1 MTSNPLR
8 GLPAQAIWQDNVRN
22 NSASSAV
29 ISDVYRAMQTR
40 LDGYR
45 QGAGAVMIGIIA
57 GVLAI
62 NSGFVRSLLDES
74 LLRALANRPDH
85 YFYFIVLGAG
95 ALVQGICVVGWWV
108 IRDIEKYFSEMT
120 SVVYK
125 IDEANK
131 MWEVGYWFKDQNSIL
146 INSK

>member
-1 MTSNPLR
+1 MPV
-8 GLPAQAIWQDNVRN
+8 WQDGVRN
-22 NSASSAV
+22 NPALSAV

-62 NSGFVRSLLDES
+62 NSGFVRSLLDEN
-74 LLRALANRPDH
+74 LLRALENRPDH
-85 YFYFIVLGAG
+85 YFYFIVLGSG

-131 MWEVGYWFKDQNSIL
+131 I
-146 INSK
+146 